1 MNHTPGPWI
10 AFDDMVRNKD
20 HENIACVL
28 SDDYKSDARLI
39 AAAPEMHA
47 ALLEIAGTTANGNSD
62 PDRMADALGEIQG
75 IVRRVL
81 DASKEVPSAPNL
93 AEHVRILREA
103 LADNLQAWEG
113 EEESVRDEHAELIEE
128 TRAALEATKEG
139 T

>member
-28 SDDYKSDARLI
+28 SDNYESDARLI

-47 ALLEIAGTTANGNSD
+47 ALLEIAATTTNGNSD

-75 IVRRVL
+75 VVRRVL
-81 DASKEVPSAPNL
+81 STKKAPSDPNL
-93 AEHVRILREA
+93 AEQVRTLRGA

-113 EEESVRDEHAELIEE
+113 EEESVRDEHAYLIEE
-128 TRAALEATKEG
+128 TRAALEATKEMP
-139 T
+139 

>member
-10 AFDDMVRNKD
+10 AFDDMIKNED

-39 AAAPEMHA
+39 ASAPDMHA
-47 ALLEIAGTTANGNSD
+47 ALLEIAATAANENSD

-81 DASKEVPSAPNL
+81 DASKGVT
-93 AEHVRILREA
+93 
-103 LADNLQAWEG
+103 WEG
-113 EEESVRDEHAELIEE
+113 EEESVKEEHADLIEE
-128 TRAALEATKEG
+128 THAALESTKERP
-139 T
+139 